1 MKSFM
6 FGCIITAIVLVWLD
20 CGKIMEKQDTIISNQ
35 KEIIKLI
42 KTCHPGHK
50 KIYPHMISK

>member
-35 KEIIKLI
+35 EQILKQINAFHPYHKE
-42 KTCHPGHK
+42 
-50 KIYPHMISK
+50 IYPHLITK